1 MLEDLL
7 KENEMSNITVLGE
20 DLPDF
25 LQNAPISDLT
35 KSLAG
40 AKSTATKR
48 ITHKNG
54 IFRKMVG
61 QEEMGKNKGPLDVII
76 VNASPAVGRIFYMK
90 AWSPDAEPTAPDC
103 FSNDG
108 RTPDAKAANPQA
120 DRCDSCAQN
129 IKGSGQGNSK
139 SCRFS
144 RRLAVALVDDFG
156 TALEGQVYQV
166 NLASKSLFGDSVGE
180 NTAPFETY
188 AKYVANNGKSIDWII
203 TRITS
208 NEDNDNQSI
217 LFTPVGHINKA
228 QYAITN
234 ELGGK
239 EEVKRLVIMTPY
251 QAESSGAKALAA
263 PKATPKVEEESDE
276 FDEPKK
282 RPSTKSVTEAPEV
295 KKNLKSVVKAWSDE
309 E

>member
-1 MLEDLL
+1 
-7 KENEMSNITVLGE
+7 MSNIATLNQ

-35 KSLAG
+35 KSLVGGKTSVA
-40 AKSTATKR
+40 KR

-76 VNASPAVGRIFYMK
+76 VSASPAVGRIFYMNK
-90 AWSPDAEPTAPDC
+90 WSPDAEPTAPDC

-108 RTPDAKAANPQA
+108 RTPDAKASNPQA
-120 DRCDSCAQN
+120 DRCDSCSQN

-139 SCRFS
+139 ACRFS

-156 TALEGQVYQV
+156 TALEGEVYQI

-228 QYAITN
+228 QYAITS
-234 ELGGK
+234 ELGSK

-251 QAESSGAKALAA
+251 QAESAGAKALAA
-263 PKATPKVEEESDE
+263 PKPVASAVAEEPEE
-276 FDEPKK
+276 VDEPKK
-282 RPSTKSVTEAPEV
+282 RPSTKSVTEAPEP

>member
-1 MLEDLL
+1 
-7 KENEMSNITVLGE
+7 MSNITTLSQ

-35 KSLAG
+35 KSLVG
-40 AKSTATKR
+40 GKSSVAKR

-61 QEEMGKNKGPLDVII
+61 QEEMGKTKGALDVII

-90 AWSPDAEPTAPDC
+90 QWTPDAEPTAPDC
-103 FSNDG
+103 FSNNG
-108 RTPDAKAANPQA
+108 RTPDAKAANPQS
-120 DRCDSCAQN
+120 DRCDTCSQN
-129 IKGSGQGNSK
+129 IKGSGQGSSK
-139 SCRFS
+139 ACRFS

-156 TALEGQVYQV
+156 TALEGEVYQI
-166 NLASKSLFGDSVGE
+166 NLASKSLFGESVGE

-228 QYAITN
+228 QYAITS
-234 ELGGK
+234 ELATK
-239 EEVKRLVIMTPY
+239 EEVKRLVVMTPY
-251 QAESSGAKALAA
+251 QAESAGNKALAA
-263 PKATPKVEEESDE
+263 PKAAAVAEDDEEVEA
-276 FDEPKK
+276 PKK
-282 RPSTKSVTEAPEV
+282 RPSTKSNTEAPAA
-295 KKNLKSVVKAWSDE
+295 KKNLDSVVKAWSDE

>member
-1 MLEDLL
+1 
-7 KENEMSNITVLGE
+7 MSNITTLSQ

-35 KSLAG
+35 KSLVGGKTSVA
-40 AKSTATKR
+40 KR

-61 QEEMGKNKGPLDVII
+61 QEEMGKTKGALDVII

-90 AWSPDAEPTAPDC
+90 QWTPDAEPTAPDC
-103 FSNDG
+103 FSNNG
-108 RTPDAKAANPQA
+108 RTPDAKAANPQS
-120 DRCDSCAQN
+120 DRCDTCSQN
-129 IKGSGQGNSK
+129 IKGSGQGSSK
-139 SCRFS
+139 ACRFS

-156 TALEGQVYQV
+156 TALEGEVYQI
-166 NLASKSLFGDSVGE
+166 NLASKSLFGESVGE

-228 QYAITN
+228 QYAVTS
-234 ELGGK
+234 ELATK
-239 EEVKRLVIMTPY
+239 EEVKRLVVMTPY
-251 QAESSGAKALAA
+251 QAESAGNKALAA
-263 PKATPKVEEESDE
+263 PKAAAVAEDDEEVEA
-276 FDEPKK
+276 PKK
-282 RPSTKSVTEAPEV
+282 RPSVKSNTEAPAA
-295 KKNLKSVVKAWSDE
+295 KKNLDSVVKAWSDE

>member
-1 MLEDLL
+1 
-7 KENEMSNITVLGE
+7 MSNIATLNQ

-35 KSLAG
+35 KSLVGGKTSVA
-40 AKSTATKR
+40 KR

-61 QEEMGKNKGPLDVII
+61 QEEMGKTKGPLDVII

-90 AWSPDAEPTAPDC
+90 QWTPDAEPTAPDC
-103 FSNDG
+103 FSNNG
-108 RTPDAKAANPQA
+108 RTPDAKAVNPQS
-120 DRCDSCAQN
+120 DRCDTCSQN
-129 IKGSGQGNSK
+129 IKGSGQGSSK
-139 SCRFS
+139 ACRFS

-156 TALEGQVYQV
+156 TALEGEVYQI
-166 NLASKSLFGDSVGE
+166 NLASKSLFGESIGE
-180 NTAPFETY
+180 NTSPFETY

-228 QYAITN
+228 QYAVTS
-234 ELGGK
+234 ELGNK

-251 QAESSGAKALAA
+251 QAESAGAKALAA
-263 PKATPKVEEESDE
+263 PKAAVEEEE
-276 FDEPKK
+276 EVETPKK
-282 RPSTKSVTEAPEV
+282 RPSTKSTSDAPTP
-295 KKNLKSVVKAWSDE
+295 KKNLDSVVKAWSGE

>member
-1 MLEDLL
+1 
-7 KENEMSNITVLGE
+7 MSNITTLSQ

-35 KSLAG
+35 KSLVG
-40 AKSTATKR
+40 GKSSVAKR

-61 QEEMGKNKGPLDVII
+61 QEEMGKTKGALDVII

-90 AWSPDAEPTAPDC
+90 QWTPDAEPTAPDC
-103 FSNDG
+103 FSNNG
-108 RTPDAKAANPQA
+108 RTPDAKAANPQS
-120 DRCDSCAQN
+120 DRCDTCSQN
-129 IKGSGQGNSK
+129 IKGSGQGSSK
-139 SCRFS
+139 ACRFS

-156 TALEGQVYQV
+156 TALEGEVYQI
-166 NLASKSLFGDSVGE
+166 NLASKSLFGESVGE

-228 QYAITN
+228 QYAITS
-234 ELGGK
+234 ELATK
-239 EEVKRLVIMTPY
+239 EEVKRLVVMTPY
-251 QAESSGAKALAA
+251 QAESAGNKALAA
-263 PKATPKVEEESDE
+263 PKAAAVAEDDEEVEA
-276 FDEPKK
+276 PKK
-282 RPSTKSVTEAPEV
+282 RPSVKSNTEAPAA
-295 KKNLKSVVKAWSDE
+295 KKNLDSVVKAWSDE

>member
-1 MLEDLL
+1 
-7 KENEMSNITVLGE
+7 MSNITTLSQ

-35 KSLAG
+35 KSLVGGKTSVA
-40 AKSTATKR
+40 KR

-61 QEEMGKNKGPLDVII
+61 QEEMGKTKGALDVII

-90 AWSPDAEPTAPDC
+90 QWTPDAEPTAPDC
-103 FSNDG
+103 FSNNG
-108 RTPDAKAANPQA
+108 RTPDAKAANPQS
-120 DRCDSCAQN
+120 DRCDTCSQN
-129 IKGSGQGNSK
+129 IKGSGQGSSK
-139 SCRFS
+139 ACRFS

-156 TALEGQVYQV
+156 TALEGEVYQI
-166 NLASKSLFGDSVGE
+166 NLASKSLFGESVGE

-228 QYAITN
+228 QYAVTS
-234 ELGGK
+234 ELATK
-239 EEVKRLVIMTPY
+239 EEVKRLVVMTPY
-251 QAESSGAKALAA
+251 QAESAGNKALAA
-263 PKATPKVEEESDE
+263 PKAAAVAEDDEEVEA
-276 FDEPKK
+276 PKK
-282 RPSTKSVTEAPEV
+282 RPSTKSNTEAPAA
-295 KKNLKSVVKAWSDE
+295 KKNLDSVVKAWSDE

>member
-1 MLEDLL
+1 
-7 KENEMSNITVLGE
+7 MSNIATLNQ

-35 KSLAG
+35 KSLVGGKTSVA
-40 AKSTATKR
+40 KR

-61 QEEMGKNKGPLDVII
+61 QEEMGKTKGPLDVII

-90 AWSPDAEPTAPDC
+90 QWTPDSEPTAPDC
-103 FSNDG
+103 FSNNG
-108 RTPDAKAANPQA
+108 RTPDAKAANPQS
-120 DRCDSCAQN
+120 DRCDTCSQN

-139 SCRFS
+139 ACRFS

-156 TALEGQVYQV
+156 TALEGEVYQI
-166 NLASKSLFGDSVGE
+166 NLASKSLFGESMGE
-180 NTAPFETY
+180 NTSPFETY

-208 NEDNDNQSI
+208 NEENDNQSI

-228 QYAITN
+228 QYAVTS
-234 ELGGK
+234 ELSQK

-251 QAESSGAKALAA
+251 QAESAGAKALAA
-263 PKATPKVEEESDE
+263 PKVEVEEEE
-276 FDEPKK
+276 VETPKK
-282 RPSTKSVTEAPEV
+282 RPSTKSSSDAPAP
-295 KKNLKSVVKAWSDE
+295 KKNLDSVVKAWSDE

>member
-1 MLEDLL
+1 
-7 KENEMSNITVLGE
+7 MSNITTLSQ

-35 KSLAG
+35 KSLVG
-40 AKSTATKR
+40 GKTSATKR

-61 QEEMGKNKGPLDVII
+61 QEEMGKTKGALDVII

-90 AWSPDAEPTAPDC
+90 QWTPDAEPTAPDC
-103 FSNDG
+103 FSNNG
-108 RTPDAKAANPQA
+108 RTPDAKAANPQS
-120 DRCDSCAQN
+120 DRCDTCSQN
-129 IKGSGQGNSK
+129 IKGSGQGSSK
-139 SCRFS
+139 ACRFS
-144 RRLAVALVDDFG
+144 RRLAVVLVDDFG
-156 TALEGQVYQV
+156 TALEGEVYQI
-166 NLASKSLFGDSVGE
+166 NLASKSLFGESVGE

-228 QYAITN
+228 QYAVTS
-234 ELGGK
+234 ELATK
-239 EEVKRLVIMTPY
+239 EEVKRLVVMTPY
-251 QAESSGAKALAA
+251 QAESAGNKALAA
-263 PKATPKVEEESDE
+263 PKAAAVAEDDEEVEA
-276 FDEPKK
+276 PKK
-282 RPSTKSVTEAPEV
+282 RPSTKSNTEAPAP
-295 KKNLKSVVKAWSDE
+295 KKNLDSVVKAWSDE

>member
-1 MLEDLL
+1 
-7 KENEMSNITVLGE
+7 MSNITVLGG

-25 LQNAPISDLT
+25 LRDAPISDLT
-35 KSLAG
+35 RSLVGGKS
-40 AKSTATKR
+40 SATKR

-54 IFRKMVG
+54 IFRKLVG

-76 VNASPAVGRIFYMK
+76 VNASPSVGRIFYIK

-108 RTPDAKAANPQA
+108 RSPDAKAANPQS
-120 DRCDSCAQN
+120 DRCDSCQQN

-139 SCRFS
+139 ACRFS

-156 TALEGQVYQV
+156 TALEGEVYQI

-188 AKYVANNGKSIDWII
+188 AKYVANNGKSIDWVV

-228 QYAITN
+228 QYAVTS
-234 ELGGK
+234 ELGTK

-251 QAESSGAKALAA
+251 QAESAGAKALAA
-263 PKATPKVEEESDE
+263 PRATPKVEEESDE
-276 FDEPKK
+276 VDEPKK
-282 RPSTKSVTEAPEV
+282 RPSTKVSTEAPEV